1 MSQKRK
7 LNRGLEALLG
17 SGLLADSQGQADTA
31 ASEGAIQ
38 TGAPNEIPV
47 EKLQRG
53 TYQPR
58 REFDAEALQ
67 TLADSIKAQGI
78 LQPIVARPGS
88 HGHFE
93 ILSGE
98 RRWRAAQMAGLD
110 RVPVVVKAVT
120 DEAAIAIGL
129 IENIQ
134 REDLNP
140 VEEGLG
146 LKRLQDEFGFS
157 QEQVATAVGR
167 SRSAVANLLRL
178 LNLESDVLLMLERG
192 EIDTG
197 HAKVLLALTG
207 EISSRSPAGHKRGL
221 SVRQTEALVRGGGK
235 ENAIPAKDPNVSRLE
250 EDLSARLGAK
260 VRIQHQQN
268 GRGRLEVQYTTL
280 DELDG
285 ILKGS
290 SKTHVLKG
298 LGLSTTLPPHERGQG
313 LPWPDLTL
321 PYPSLLQE
329 RTC

>member
-1 MSQKRK
+1 MAQKRK

-17 SGLLADSQGQADTA
+17 SGLLADSQGQADIA
-31 ASEGAIQ
+31 PSGGGIQ
-38 TGAPNEIPV
+38 TGVPNELPV

-53 TYQPR
+53 AYQPR
-58 REFDAEALQ
+58 REFEAEALQ

-78 LQPIVARPGS
+78 LQPIVARPS
-88 HGHFE
+88 SNGHFE

-98 RRWRAAQMAGLD
+98 RRWRAAQMAGLGS
-110 RVPVVVKAVT
+110 VPVVIKAVT

-157 QEQVATAVGR
+157 QEQVASAVGR

-178 LNLESDVLLMLERG
+178 LNLEDDVLSMLERG

-207 EISSRSPAGHKRGL
+207 GEQVRAARQVMKRGL
-221 SVRQTEALVRGGGK
+221 SVRQTEALIRGWGVK
-235 ENAIPAKDPNVSRLE
+235 EKTIPAKDPNVSRLE
-250 EDLSARLGAK
+250 EDLSTRLGAK

-268 GRGRLEVQYTTL
+268 GRGRLEVHYTTL
-280 DELDG
+280 EELDG
-285 ILKGS
+285 ILK
-290 SKTHVLKG
+290 
-298 LGLSTTLPPHERGQG
+298 RIQ
-313 LPWPDLTL
+313 
-321 PYPSLLQE
+321 
-329 RTC
+329 

>member
-1 MSQKRK
+1 MVQKRK

-31 ASEGAIQ
+31 ASEGGIQ
-38 TGAPNEIPV
+38 TGAPNELPV

-53 TYQPR
+53 AYQPR
-58 REFDAEALQ
+58 REFEAEALQ

-78 LQPIVARPGS
+78 LQPIVARPS
-88 HGHFE
+88 SDGHFE

-110 RVPVVVKAVT
+110 RIPVVIKAVT

-157 QEQVATAVGR
+157 QEQVASAVGR

-178 LNLESDVLLMLERG
+178 LNLERDVLSMLERG
-192 EIDTG
+192 DIDTG

-207 EISSRSPAGHKRGL
+207 GDQVRAAQQVIKRGL
-221 SVRQTEALVRGGGK
+221 SVRQTEALVRAWGVK
-235 ENAIPAKDPNVSRLE
+235 ENTIPAKDPNVSRLE

-260 VRIQHQQN
+260 VRIQHLQN

-285 ILKGS
+285 ILK
-290 SKTHVLKG
+290 
-298 LGLSTTLPPHERGQG
+298 RIQ
-313 LPWPDLTL
+313 
-321 PYPSLLQE
+321 
-329 RTC
+329 

>member
-1 MSQKRK
+1 MVQKRK

-17 SGLLADSQGQADTA
+17 SGFLADSQERADIYAPDGA
-31 ASEGAIQ
+31 AQ
-38 TGAPNEIPV
+38 TGAPYEMPV

-58 REFDAEALQ
+58 REFEAEALQ
-67 TLADSIKAQGI
+67 TLAESIKAQGI
-78 LQPIVARPGS
+78 LQPIVARPGNN
-88 HGHFE
+88 GYFE

-98 RRWRAAQMAGLD
+98 RRWRAAQIAGLD
-110 RVPVVVKAVT
+110 RVPVVIKAVT

-157 QEQVATAVGR
+157 QEQVASAVGR

-178 LNLESDVLLMLERG
+178 LTLETDVLSMLERG
-192 EIDTG
+192 ELDTG

-207 EISSRSPAGHKRGL
+207 GDQVRAARQVTKRGL
-221 SVRQTEALVRGGGK
+221 SVRQTEALVRGWGV
-235 ENAIPAKDPNVSRLE
+235 EEEADPAKDPNVSRLE
-250 EDLSARLGAK
+250 DDLSIRLGAK
-260 VRIQHQQN
+260 VRIHHHQS

-285 ILKGS
+285 ILQ
-290 SKTHVLKG
+290 
-298 LGLSTTLPPHERGQG
+298 RIQ
-313 LPWPDLTL
+313 
-321 PYPSLLQE
+321 
-329 RTC
+329 

>member
-1 MSQKRK
+1 MAQKRK

-17 SGLLADSQGQADTA
+17 SGLLADSQRQADTA

-197 HAKVLLALTG
+197 HAKVLLAL
-207 EISSRSPAGHKRGL
+207 AGGDQVRAARQVMKRGL
-221 SVRQTEALVRGGGK
+221 SVRQTEALVRGWGDRA
-235 ENAIPAKDPNVSRLE
+235 ETTQAKDPNVSRLE

-285 ILKGS
+285 ILQ
-290 SKTHVLKG
+290 
-298 LGLSTTLPPHERGQG
+298 RI
-313 LPWPDLTL
+313 
-321 PYPSLLQE
+321 
-329 RTC
+329 R